1 MAMLTERTLS
11 QANKLGRREELAN
24 LISLVDRKDTPF
36 TSMAKKGSQPQQ
48 TLFRWQV
55 DSLPEPKTDGIV
67 DGTDVQNGDY
77 ENYVKEN
84 GKQYRNELASYIQ
97 IFRRTVRVS
106 KLTQSSVT
114 NIAGVKDELA
124 NNVAKGIT
132 MLKRD
137 LEKTFCSANV
147 SQAEKTVTVN
157 NVSTVVPYKTRGLDK
172 WLVKAA
178 DKDTNENSTIVPD
191 EFCLPYDA
199 NDATASSI
207 TTGAL
212 ADLSETQVQ
221 NVLTSI
227 YKQTGQY
234 KNYDTLC
241 GPQLKRAFTNL
252 VYTTKQLPGTDTSPT
267 ESVRNFNRDAADS
280 SYTSSID
287 VFEGDFGA
295 IRLHPS
301 LFLKNFTVGY
311 VIPFDMVEVRYGG
324 NVAEVTS
331 LPDYGGGPARLI
343 EAVAGLVVHNPLAF
357 GKFDL
362 S

>member
-1 MAMLTERTLS
+1 MALLTERTLS

-55 DSLPEPKTDGIV
+55 DSLPEPKTDGTV
-67 DGTDVQNGDY
+67 DGTDVSSGDY
-77 ENYVKEN
+77 ENYVKTDA
-84 GKQYRNELASYIQ
+84 KQYRNELAAYIQ

-137 LEKTFCSANV
+137 MEKTFCSANV
-147 SQAEKTVTVN
+147 SQAEKTV
-157 NVSTVVPYKTRGLDK
+157 SGSLVPYKTRGLDK

-178 DKDTNENSTIVPD
+178 DKDTNENATIVPD
-191 EFCLPYDA
+191 DFCLPYNA
-199 NDATASSI
+199 GDATASSI
-207 TTGAL
+207 TTGTV
-212 ADLSETQVQ
+212 ADLNEIQVQ

-252 VYTTKQLPGTDTSPT
+252 VFTTKQVAGDDLSPT
-267 ESVRNFNRDAADS
+267 ESTRNFNRNAADS

-311 VIPFDMVEVRYGG
+311 VIPFEHVEVRYGG